1 MSQTKICP
9 DCAAEYFSHVQNCA
23 DCGAALLLPEDNL
36 KVQEER
42 KQCVEKAFENPVI
55 VREGSMKWMDELY
68 NSLIDAGIPC
78 AVNTEAGCNKSCCGG
93 TYRLVVSAQDAEK
106 ANERIEEYC
115 MEVHPELKTSNEL
128 MGEGKCPACGTPV
141 APDAV
146 ECHDCGLILL
156 IVE

>member
-9 DCAAEYFSHVQNCA
+9 DCAAEYFAHVENCA
-23 DCGAALLLPEDNL
+23 DCGSVLLHPEENH

-42 KQCVEKAFENPVI
+42 KQCSEKTFENPVV
-55 VREGSMKWMDELY
+55 VREGSLKWMDELY

-78 AVNTEAGCNKSCCGG
+78 AVNTEAGCKKSCCGG

-106 ANERIEEYC
+106 ANVRIEEYC
-115 MEVHPELKTSNEL
+115 MEVHPELKISNDL

-141 APDAV
+141 APYAV

-156 IVE
+156 ITE